1 VSDATPKF
9 VTVGRVVGAWGVK
22 GWIRVHSYTEPLDNI
37 IEFPV
42 WTLCRDGHR
51 QVAEVEQGRAHGRDQ
66 VVAKLVS
73 IGDRDAAAALT
84 GSDIEVARA
93 ALQPCRDGEY
103 YWADLEGL
111 EVATVDG
118 ALFGHVDHL
127 LRTGSND
134 VLVVRGE
141 RERLIPFVAGDVV
154 KSVDLEA
161 GRIIVDWDPAF

>member
-1 VSDATPKF
+1 VSDAAPKF

-22 GWIRVHSYTEPLDNI
+22 GWIRVHSFTEPLENI

-42 WTLCRDGHR
+42 WTLCRDGRR
-51 QVAEVEQGRAHGRDQ
+51 QVVELEQGHPHGRGQ
-66 VVAKLVS
+66 VVAKLAS

-84 GSDIEVARA
+84 GSDIEVARS

-111 EVATVDG
+111 EVAAVDG
-118 ALFGHVDHL
+118 TSFGRVDHL

-134 VLVVRGE
+134 VLVVRGD
-141 RERLIPFVAGDVV
+141 RERLIPFVAGAVI

-161 GRIIVDWDPAF
+161 GRIVVDWDPAF